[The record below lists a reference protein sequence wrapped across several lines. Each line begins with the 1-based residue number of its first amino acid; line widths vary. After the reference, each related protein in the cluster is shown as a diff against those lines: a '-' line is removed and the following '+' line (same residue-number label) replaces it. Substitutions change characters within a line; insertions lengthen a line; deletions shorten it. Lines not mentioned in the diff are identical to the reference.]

1 LYHHQRQDFLNNGS
15 LASGLLNWKGKAGKG
30 EMEGK
35 A

>member
-1 LYHHQRQDFLNNGS
+1 LNNGS